1 MKFKT
6 IAFAGQKWE
15 QHWVRPTH
23 KVFGGDRCHGYT
35 DYDNCKVYFAN
46 DDPEPVYEMTFTHEN
61 FGHVAFYVSGA
72 SQMILEKFDGGH
84 KEADEWEE
92 NLIRKL
98 ELVWYPLLKQFNFQ
112 FPKPKLKVS
121 RE

>member
-23 KVFGGDRCHGYT
+23 KVFQGETCHAIMVPEK
-35 DYDNCKVYFAN
+35 CRVYFSS
-46 DDPEPVYEMTFTHEN
+46 DSPEPVYEMTFVHEN

-72 SQMILEKFDGGH
+72 SQMILEKFDGDS
-84 KEADEWEE
+84 EAADAWEE
-92 NLIRKL
+92 LLVQKL

-112 FPKPKLKVS
+112 FPKPAPKQA
-121 RE
+121 